1 MCCDEFDDEIIE
13 KNINSMPKRMK
24 AIIKAKGGH
33 TKY

>member
-13 KNINSMPKRMK
+13 NAITSMPKRMK

>member
-13 KNINSMPKRMK
+13 NAITSMPKRMK
-24 AIIKAKGGH
+24 AIIKGKGGH